1 MNFVIITDIRTI
13 FIVCIIVLFDDFH
26 HLGSAALDCHRSFSR
41 LGHDVADGNPNRGD
55 GKARG
60 YACHSFGWSARP
72 RHSQAQELSSPAR
85 DEIEEEAVNG
95 LATEGTEVISC
106 GLGGVQTLLILSAEI
121 DGVGV
126 SQGRCKQAR

>member
-1 MNFVIITDIRTI
+1 
-13 FIVCIIVLFDDFH
+13 
-26 HLGSAALDCHRSFSR
+26 
-41 LGHDVADGNPNRGD
+41 
-55 GKARG
+55 
-60 YACHSFGWSARP
+60 
-72 RHSQAQELSSPAR
+72 
-85 DEIEEEAVNG
+85 VNG

>member
-1 MNFVIITDIRTI
+1 MTSTTGA
-13 FIVCIIVLFDDFH
+13 VLLLTAIAVF
-26 HLGSAALDCHRSFSR
+26 LAMTSLTATPLE
-41 LGHDVADGNPNRGD
+41 VTVN
-55 GKARG
+55 KARG
-60 YACHSFGWSARP
+60 HACHSFGWSARP

-126 SQGRCKQAR
+126 SQGRCKKAR